1 MQTKLGNNFSLRN
14 SFRSRVSVSKI
25 RSAYKS
31 SSKNSSSLTSSSSTS
46 YYRGSALSGRMSSIY
61 RKSSKSLESIKIG
74 GNTLLTSPSQI
85 AKDDYEDKTIDNF
98 KVINKAQ
105 NNLNDS
111 IPKWLKEAGVPS
123 DVTFE
128 FDYNIDT
135 QKAEVTKIS
144 DEAYRESVEAVL
156 NKKCGSE
163 TLYTAYASRI
173 MNGNI
178 SSAYYTEVSKDL
190 KKYFGQDINELYIDR
205 RGNIRGA
212 NSKLQKEID
221 ASKKGKTYSS
231 FPSQNIDGLLK
242 RLLSDKDI
250 TPNVSHMGYDGKSV
264 YTGDGKFKL
273 GKDFDPSFF
282 NEKCYVMRGSA
293 ALYGSKDYDSWL
305 ENEKSFK
312 F

>member
-1 MQTKLGNNFSLRN
+1 MQTKLSNNFSLRN
-14 SFRSRVSVSKI
+14 SFRSRVTISKM
-25 RSAYKS
+25 RN
-31 SSKNSSSLTSSSSTS
+31 SSKNLDVSSRTG
-46 YYRGSALSGRMSSIY
+46 YFRGTTLSGKMSSIY
-61 RKSSKSLESIKIG
+61 RKSSKSLQSIKIG

-85 AKDDYEDKTIDNF
+85 AKDDFEDKTIDNF

-105 NNLNDS
+105 SNLNDS
-111 IPKWLKEAGVPS
+111 IPKWLKEAGVPT
-123 DVTFE
+123 DVSFE

-135 QKAEVTKIS
+135 QKAEITKIS

-163 TLYTAYASRI
+163 TLYTAYASRV

-178 SSAYYTEVSKDL
+178 SSAYYPEVAKDL
-190 KKYFGQDINELYIDR
+190 KKYFGQDINELSLDR
-205 RGNIRGA
+205 RGNIKGA
-212 NSKLQKEID
+212 NSKLQKAIN
-221 ASKKGKTYSS
+221 ASKKGNTYTN
-231 FPSQNIDGLLK
+231 FPSQNIVGLLK

-264 YTGDGKFKL
+264 YTDDGKFKL

-282 NEKCYVMRGSA
+282 NEKRYVMRGSA
-293 ALYGSKDYDSWL
+293 ALYGSKSYDSWL
-305 ENEKSFK
+305 ENEKK

>member
-1 MQTKLGNNFSLRN
+1 MQTKLSNNFSLRN
-14 SFRSRVSVSKI
+14 SFRSRVSLSKMK
-25 RSAYKS
+25 SNYKS
-31 SSKNSSSLTSSSSTS
+31 SSKNSNVSNRTGYFRGTAIS
-46 YYRGSALSGRMSSIY
+46 GSASSIY
-61 RKSSKSLESIKIG
+61 RKSSSSLQSIKID

-105 NNLNDS
+105 SNLNDS
-111 IPKWLKEAGVPS
+111 IPKWLKEAGIPG

-135 QKAEVTKIS
+135 QTAEVTKIS
-144 DEAYRESVEAVL
+144 DETYRESVEAVL

-178 SSAYYTEVSKDL
+178 SSAYYTEVAKDL
-190 KKYFGQDINELYIDR
+190 KKYFGQDINALSLDR
-205 RGNIRGA
+205 RGNIKGA
-212 NSKLQKEID
+212 NSKLQKAID

-231 FPSQNIDGLLK
+231 FPSQDIDGLLR
-242 RLLSDKDI
+242 RLLSDEDI

-264 YTGDGKFKL
+264 YTNDGKFKL

-282 NEKCYVMRGSA
+282 NEKRYVMRGSA

-305 ENEKSFK
+305 ENEKK